1 MAITESKLKSG
12 VLTFGPEDK
21 LLLTASCQATAVTL
35 EPDFE
40 DTGDAVE
47 TLCGDALTASQT
59 TMWSLN
65 FTGIQD
71 WTNVEG
77 FVNFAFDHDGETVD
91 FTWTPNANGPT
102 WTGKCTVKA
111 VLIGGDV
118 DARLTTDAEWPV
130 AGKPVRAD
138 KAPPES
144 QGSESVPPAGT
155 SATKGPA
162 RS

>member
-1 MAITESKLKSG
+1 MAIVESKLKSG
-12 VLTFGPEDK
+12 VLTFGPEEK

-71 WTNVEG
+71 WTDPEG
-77 FVNFAFDHDGETVD
+77 FVNFAFDHDGETVE
-91 FTWTPNANGPT
+91 FTWTPNASGPT

-111 VLIGGDV
+111 VVIGGDV
-118 DARLTTDAEWPV
+118 DSRLTTDAEWPV
-130 AGKPVRAD
+130 AGKPTRTD
-138 KAPPES
+138 KAATS
-144 QGSESVPPAGT
+144 DAAPAGKPG
-155 SATKGPA
+155 SKDAASP
-162 RS
+162 